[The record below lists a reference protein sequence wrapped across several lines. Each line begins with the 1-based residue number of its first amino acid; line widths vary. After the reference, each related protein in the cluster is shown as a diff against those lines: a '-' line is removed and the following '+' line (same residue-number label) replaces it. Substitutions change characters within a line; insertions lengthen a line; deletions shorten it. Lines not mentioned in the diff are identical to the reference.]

1 MPGGVADRCLWDWF
15 PTEPL
20 SQTRYSLEVIA
31 FNGTQLLNNLQ
42 VAGQTRVDQVIQ
54 ALDFKNMLE
63 PGKRYELVHKA
74 HVMKE
79 DRPLSYYFDPR
90 CSHQR
95 VTAVRTKK
103 DGDDDDDD
111 DDDDGEPSAKM
122 RKLTSTRLEPK

>member
-15 PTEPL
+15 HRGPL
-20 SQTRYSLEVIA
+20 SEARYSLEVIA
-31 FNGTQLLNNLQ
+31 FNGTQLVNGLQ
-42 VAGQTRVDQVIQ
+42 VTGKSTVDTVIG
-54 ALDFKNMLE
+54 ALDCKNMLE

-95 VTAVRTKK
+95 VTVVFTNQEIVE
-103 DGDDDDDD
+103 G
-111 DDDDGEPSAKM
+111 
-122 RKLTSTRLEPK
+122 LEE